1 MSRVPI
7 QRTRIKFR
15 FYQNCARKRGKT
27 FHSEELQV
35 INDRELLQD
44 VILARRFATFPG
56 FRGNAAL

>member
-7 QRTRIKFR
+7 QRTRIKLR

-35 INDRELLQD
+35 ISDRKLLQD
-44 VILARRFATFPG
+44 FIFARRFATFPG